1 MSKLFVN
8 YSSLNLLNSLQLAT
22 DKFLLLEALVD
33 FGYTMLLV
41 LIISGLLYYKR
52 NGKKTF
58 FFTYVLVSAII
69 FQLCLML
76 ARVPLELGFA
86 IGLFAIF
93 GIIRYRTSPINP
105 REMTYLLVCAGIA
118 AKNALIID
126 HIEYY
131 KIVATD
137 ALILGLIIL
146 MELVI
151 FKKSMMIK
159 TIVYNRLDLLHEDLR
174 PQLKSDLETTFGIKN
189 IEKIQVGRI
198 DTIKNSAV
206 LKVYF
211 NDTGGQHYSDE
222 Y

>member
-1 MSKLFVN
+1 M
-8 YSSLNLLNSLQLAT
+8 T
-22 DKFLLLEALVD
+22 TEKFLLFEALID
-33 FGYTMLLV
+33 FAYTIILV
-41 LIISGLLYYKR
+41 LIISGLLYYRR

-58 FFTYVLVSAII
+58 FFTYVMVSAII
-69 FQLCLML
+69 FQLCMML
-76 ARVPLELGFA
+76 ARVPMELGFA

-118 AKNALIID
+118 AKNALAID
-126 HIEYY
+126 HIEYF
-131 KIVATD
+131 KIVITD
-137 ALILGLIIL
+137 AALLGLIIL

-151 FKKSMMIK
+151 FKKSMTIK
-159 TIVYNRLDLLHEDLR
+159 TIVYSKLDLLHEDLR
-174 PQLKSDLETTFGIKN
+174 PQLISDLETSFGIKN

-206 LKVYF
+206 LKVHF
-211 NDTGGQHYSDE
+211 QDTGDQHFSEE

>member
-1 MSKLFVN
+1 M
-8 YSSLNLLNSLQLAT
+8 AT
-22 DKFLLLEALVD
+22 EKFLLLEALID

-41 LIISGLLYYKR
+41 LIISGLLYYRR
-52 NGKKTF
+52 NGKKAF
-58 FFTYVLVSAII
+58 FFTYVLVAAII
-69 FQLCLML
+69 FQLCMML

-118 AKNALIID
+118 AKNALAID
-126 HIEYY
+126 HIENF
-131 KIVATD
+131 KILITD
-137 ALILGLIIL
+137 GALVGLIVL

-174 PQLKSDLETTFGIKN
+174 PQLMSDLESTFGIKN

-198 DTIKNSAV
+198 DTLKNSAV

-211 NDTGGQHYSDE
+211 RDSGGQHYSEE

>member
-1 MSKLFVN
+1 M
-8 YSSLNLLNSLQLAT
+8 AT
-22 DKFLLLEALVD
+22 EKFLLLEALID

-52 NGKKTF
+52 NGKKAF
-58 FFTYVLVSAII
+58 FFTYVLVAAII

-118 AKNALIID
+118 AKNALALD
-126 HIEYY
+126 HIENF
-131 KIVATD
+131 KILITD
-137 ALILGLIIL
+137 GTLVGLIVL

-174 PQLKSDLETTFGIKN
+174 PQLITDLESTFGIKN

-198 DTIKNSAV
+198 DTLKNSAV

-211 NDTGGQHYSDE
+211 RDTGDQHYSDE

>member
-1 MSKLFVN
+1 L
-8 YSSLNLLNSLQLAT
+8 T
-22 DKFLLLEALVD
+22 TEKFLLFEALID
-33 FGYTMLLV
+33 FGYTIILV
-41 LIISGLLYYKR
+41 LIISGLLYYRR
-52 NGKKTF
+52 NGKKIF

-69 FQLCLML
+69 FQLCMML
-76 ARVPLELGFA
+76 ARVPMELGFA

-118 AKNALIID
+118 AKNALAID
-126 HIEYY
+126 HIEYF
-131 KIVATD
+131 KIVITD
-137 ALILGLIIL
+137 AALLGLIIL

-151 FKKSMMIK
+151 FKKSMMVK
-159 TIVYNRLDLLHEDLR
+159 TIVYSKLDLLHEDLR
-174 PQLKSDLETTFGIKN
+174 PQLISDLETSFGIKN

-198 DTIKNSAV
+198 DTLKNSAV

-211 NDTGGQHYSDE
+211 NDTTDQHYSEE

>member
-1 MSKLFVN
+1 M
-8 YSSLNLLNSLQLAT
+8 
-22 DKFLLLEALVD
+22 
-33 FGYTMLLV
+33 
-41 LIISGLLYYKR
+41 
-52 NGKKTF
+52 
-58 FFTYVLVSAII
+58 VSAII
-69 FQLCLML
+69 FQLCMML
-76 ARVPLELGFA
+76 ARVPMELGFA

-118 AKNALIID
+118 AKNALSID
-126 HIEYY
+126 HIQYY
-131 KIVATD
+131 KILATD
-137 ALILGLIIL
+137 ATLLGLIIL

-174 PQLKSDLETTFGIKN
+174 PQLKSDLETSFGIKN

-198 DTIKNSAV
+198 DTLKKSAV

-211 NDTGGQHYSDE
+211 NDTTDQHYSEE

>member
-1 MSKLFVN
+1 L
-8 YSSLNLLNSLQLAT
+8 T
-22 DKFLLLEALVD
+22 TEKFLLFEALID
-33 FGYTMLLV
+33 FGYTIILV
-41 LIISGLLYYKR
+41 LIISGLLYYRR

-69 FQLCLML
+69 FQLCMVLV
-76 ARVPLELGFA
+76 RVPMELGFA

-118 AKNALIID
+118 AKNALTID
-126 HIEYY
+126 HIEYF
-131 KIVATD
+131 KIVITD
-137 ALILGLIIL
+137 AALLGLIIL

-159 TIVYNRLDLLHEDLR
+159 TIVYSKLDLLHEDLR
-174 PQLKSDLETTFGIKN
+174 PQLISDLETSFGIKN

-198 DTIKNSAV
+198 DTLKNSAV

-211 NDTGGQHYSDE
+211 NDIGDQHYSEE